1 MPKQVP
7 MTADEIGELLGPV
20 AAGWLALGLT
30 VYRGGW
36 YVPNGDDPQQ
46 QVRVFH
52 DHVMIGWTQ
61 EPHRCPGEREYR
73 SVEYTDREGLMYG
86 PTYPGGGMP
95 VDPIAAH
102 RETQQGARS

>member
-1 MPKQVP
+1 MNCW
-7 MTADEIGELLGPV
+7 GPSQLV
-20 AAGWLALGLT
+20 GRLLGLT

-61 EPHRCPGEREYR
+61 EPHRCPGEREYC

-95 VDPIAAH
+95 ADPIAAH
-102 RETQQGARS
+102 REAQEGAR